1 MTDDRTTS
9 AKLRDACIQLVAESG
24 TKAATARAVAERA
37 GVSLG
42 LIRHHFGSMGE
53 LLHACDR
60 HVAELVRARKEEEAI
75 AAGSAFDALGMVRAT
90 GSDHIMGYLAMR
102 LGDDAEGINDLVDV
116 MIADAEGY
124 LASSV
129 EAGLTVPSADEHARA
144 AMLTIYAL
152 GSLALHK
159 HLGRHFDLDIRS
171 TELAD
176 EPGFARYLM
185 VQMEVFSGLL
195 EPAVRAQYVS
205 AITQL
210 SEEDA

>member
-1 MTDDRTTS
+1 MSDDRTTS
-9 AKLRDACIQLVAESG
+9 AKLRDACIELVAESG

-60 HVAELVRARKEEEAI
+60 HVAELVRARKEEAI
-75 AAGSAFDALGMVRAT
+75 AQGAGFDALGAVRAT
-90 GSDHIMGYLAMR
+90 GSGHIMGYLAMR
-102 LGDDAEGINDLVDV
+102 LGDDADGINDLVDV

-124 LASSV
+124 ITSSV
-129 EAGLTVPSADEHARA
+129 DAGLMTPSADEHARA

-171 TELAD
+171 TNLSA
-176 EPGFARYLM
+176 EPGFARYLR
-185 VQMEVFSGLL
+185 VQMEIFSGLI
-195 EPAVRAQYVS
+195 EPSLRDQYAS
-205 AITQL
+205 AIDQL

>member
-1 MTDDRTTS
+1 MVDDRTTS
-9 AKLRDACIQLVAESG
+9 ARLRDACIEIVSDAG
-24 TKAATARAVAERA
+24 AKAATARAVADRA

-60 HVAELVRARKEEEAI
+60 HVAGLVRARKEEAI
-75 AAGSAFDALGMVRAT
+75 AAGSAFDALGAVRAT

-102 LGDDAEGINDLVDV
+102 LGDDADGINDLVDV

-124 LASSV
+124 ITSSV
-129 EAGLTVPSADEHARA
+129 EAGLMTPSADEHARA

-176 EPGFARYLM
+176 EPGFTRYLR

-195 EPAVRAQYVS
+195 APAVRAQYIS
-205 AITQL
+205 AIDQL

>member
-1 MTDDRTTS
+1 MIDDRTAS
-9 AKLRDACIQLVAESG
+9 AKLRDACIEIVSQLG
-24 TKAATARAVAERA
+24 TRAATARAVADRA

-60 HVAELVRARKEEEAI
+60 HVAALVRARKEDAI
-75 AAGSAFDALGMVRAT
+75 AAGSAFDALGAVRAT

-102 LGDDAEGINDLVDV
+102 LGDDADGINDLVDV

-124 LASSV
+124 IISSV
-129 EAGLTVPSADEHARA
+129 EAGLMTPSADEHARA

-171 TELAD
+171 TDLSA
-176 EPGFARYLM
+176 EPGFVRYLM

-195 EPAVRAQYVS
+195 QPAVRDQYLS
-205 AITQL
+205 AIDQL

>member
-1 MTDDRTTS
+1 MVDDRTTS
-9 AKLRDACIQLVAESG
+9 ARLRDACIELVSDAG
-24 TKAATARAVAERA
+24 AKAATARAVADRA

-60 HVAELVRARKEEEAI
+60 HVVELVRARKEEAI
-75 AAGSAFDALGMVRAT
+75 AAGSAFDALGAVRAT

-102 LGDDAEGINDLVDV
+102 LGDDADGINDLVDV

-124 LASSV
+124 ITSSV
-129 EAGLTVPSADEHARA
+129 EAGLMTPSADEHARA

-176 EPGFARYLM
+176 EPGFTRYLR

-195 EPAVRAQYVS
+195 APAVRAQYIS
-205 AITQL
+205 AIDQL

>member
-1 MTDDRTTS
+1 MIKTS
-9 AKLRDACIQLVAESG
+9 LRLGSAVG
-24 TKAATARAVAERA
+24 ATLM
-37 GVSLG
+37 LG
-42 LIRHHFGSMGE
+42 L
-53 LLHACDR
+53 LLAPP
-60 HVAELVRARKEEEAI
+60 A
-75 AAGSAFDALGMVRAT
+75 S
-90 GSDHIMGYLAMR
+90 
-102 LGDDAEGINDLVDV
+102 
-116 MIADAEGY
+116 ADAEGY

-159 HLGRHFDLDIRS
+159 HLGRHFDVDIRS

>member
-1 MTDDRTTS
+1 MSDDRTTP
-9 AKLRDACIQLVAESG
+9 ARLRDACIELVAEAG
-24 TKAATARAVAERA
+24 AKAATARAVADRA

-42 LIRHHFGSMGE
+42 LIRHHFGSMGK
-53 LLHACDR
+53 LLHAADR
-60 HVAELVRARKEEEAI
+60 HVADLVRARKEEAI
-75 AAGSAFDALGMVRAT
+75 ARGAGFDALGAVRAT
-90 GSDHIMGYLAMR
+90 GSDNTMGYLAMR
-102 LGDDAEGINDLVDV
+102 LGDDADGINDLVDV

-124 LASSV
+124 ITSSV
-129 EAGLTVPSADEHARA
+129 EAGLMTPSADEHARA

-159 HLGRHFDLDIRS
+159 HLGRHFGLDIRS

-176 EPGFARYLM
+176 EPGFTRYLR

-195 EPAVRAQYVS
+195 APAVRAQYIS
-205 AITQL
+205 AIDQL

>member
-1 MTDDRTTS
+1 MVDDRTTS
-9 AKLRDACIQLVAESG
+9 ARLRDACIEIVSDAG
-24 TKAATARAVAERA
+24 AKAATARAVADRA

-60 HVAELVRARKEEEAI
+60 HLAGLVRARKEEAI
-75 AAGSAFDALGMVRAT
+75 AAGSAFDALGAVRAT

-102 LGDDAEGINDLVDV
+102 LGDDADGINDLVDV

-124 LASSV
+124 ITSSV
-129 EAGLTVPSADEHARA
+129 EAGLMTPSADEHARA

-176 EPGFARYLM
+176 EPGFTRYLR

-195 EPAVRAQYVS
+195 APAVRAQYIS
-205 AITQL
+205 AIDQL

>member
-1 MTDDRTTS
+1 MIDDRTAS
-9 AKLRDACIQLVAESG
+9 AKLRDACIELVAESG
-24 TKAATARAVAERA
+24 AKAATARAVAERA

-60 HVAELVRARKEEEAI
+60 HVAALVRARKEEAI
-75 AAGSAFDALGMVRAT
+75 AAGSAFDALGAVRAT

-102 LGDDAEGINDLVDV
+102 LGDDAEGINDLVDL
-116 MIADAEGY
+116 MIDDAEGY
-124 LASSV
+124 IRASV
-129 EAGLTVPSADEHARA
+129 EAGLMTPSADERARA

-159 HLGRHFDLDIRS
+159 HLDRHFDLDTRS

-195 EPAVRAQYVS
+195 EPAVAGQYVS
-205 AITQL
+205 AIEQL
-210 SEEDA
+210 SQEDS

>member
-1 MTDDRTTS
+1 MVDDRTTS
-9 AKLRDACIQLVAESG
+9 ARLRDACIEIVSDAG
-24 TKAATARAVAERA
+24 AKAATARAVADRA

-60 HVAELVRARKEEEAI
+60 HVVELVRARKEEAI
-75 AAGSAFDALGMVRAT
+75 AAGSAFDALGAVRAT

-102 LGDDAEGINDLVDV
+102 LGDDADGINDLVDV

-124 LASSV
+124 ITSSV
-129 EAGLTVPSADEHARA
+129 EAGLMTPSADEHARA

-176 EPGFARYLM
+176 EPGFTRYLR

-195 EPAVRAQYVS
+195 APAVRAQYIS
-205 AITQL
+205 AIDQL

>member
-1 MTDDRTTS
+1 MVDDRTTS
-9 AKLRDACIQLVAESG
+9 ARLRDACIELVSDAG
-24 TKAATARAVAERA
+24 AKAATARAVADRA

-42 LIRHHFGSMGE
+42 LIRHHFGSMGD

-60 HVAELVRARKEEEAI
+60 HVAGLVRARKEEAI
-75 AAGSAFDALGMVRAT
+75 AAGSAFDALGAVRAT

-102 LGDDAEGINDLVDV
+102 LGDDADGINDLVDV

-124 LASSV
+124 ITSSV
-129 EAGLTVPSADEHARA
+129 EAGLMTPSADEHARA

-159 HLGRHFDLDIRS
+159 HLGRHFGLDIRS

-176 EPGFARYLM
+176 EPGFTRYLR

-195 EPAVRAQYVS
+195 APAVRAQYIS
-205 AITQL
+205 AIDQL